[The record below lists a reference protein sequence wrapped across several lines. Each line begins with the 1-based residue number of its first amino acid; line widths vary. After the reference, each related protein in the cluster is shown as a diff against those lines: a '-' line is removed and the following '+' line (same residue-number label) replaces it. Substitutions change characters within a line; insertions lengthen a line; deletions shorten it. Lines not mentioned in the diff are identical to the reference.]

1 MSRVMQKKHKSPYEL
16 LKEYIQDYISY
27 VEKIN
32 YKRLDAAE
40 REVVYA
46 NEEVKAFNILRN
58 NILHLEQNGIPQN

>member
-1 MSRVMQKKHKSPYEL
+1 MSQVMQKKPRTAYEL
-16 LKEYIQDYISY
+16 LKEYIQDYIAY